1 MNQPNNQIRNLN
13 ALLDVAK
20 AMGREVELD
29 SLLQTIVAHT
39 TEVMDA
45 ERSSLFL
52 FDPEKNELWSK
63 VAEGI
68 IIKEIRFP
76 ADKGIAGYVVKNKE
90 VLNIEDAYK
99 DPRFNQQVDVDTGF
113 HTRSILCM
121 PIVTKD
127 DRLLGVIQVL
137 NKITSK
143 HFTSEDVNLLEALVS
158 QIEVA
163 LERATLIEESLEKKR
178 IEESIK
184 LAHEIQMGLLP
195 KTFPAFPERKELDIY
210 AITKPAKG
218 VCGDFYDFFLVDDDH
233 LAFVIGDVSG
243 KGIPAAFF
251 MAVTKTLIKT
261 LTTAAISPGE
271 LLAKVNND
279 LYDQNDSGM
288 FVTVFY
294 GILNFKTGELRYSNG
309 GHNPPYIY
317 DSNNETSKELT
328 AGGIALG
335 VLKDY
340 EYFNKTLTMSPGDS
354 VFLFTDGVNEA
365 CDKDNNEFSNE
376 RLMNLLQSASWDST
390 EKMTHL
396 ALGDVESFV
405 DGADQSDDITIM
417 VASYFGISK

>member
-1 MNQPNNQIRNLN
+1 MVKPNNQIRNLN
-13 ALLDVAK
+13 ALLEVAK
-20 AMGREVELD
+20 AMGKEVELD

-52 FDPEKNELWSK
+52 FDAEKNELWSK

-68 IIKEIRFP
+68 ILKEIRFP
-76 ADKGIAGYVVKNKE
+76 SDKGIAGYVVQNRE
-90 VLNIEDAYK
+90 VLNIEDAYQ
-99 DPRFNQQVDVDTGF
+99 DERFNQQIDIDTGF

-121 PIVTKD
+121 PIITND

-137 NKITSK
+137 NKTTSD
-143 HFTSEDVNLLEALVS
+143 FFLPEDVNLLEALVS

-195 KTFPAFPERKELDIY
+195 KTFPAFPDIHELDIY
-210 AITKPAKG
+210 AVTKPAKG

-233 LAFVIGDVSG
+233 LTFVIGDVSG
-243 KGIPAAFF
+243 KGIPAALF
-251 MAVTKTLIKT
+251 MAVTKTLVKT
-261 LTTAAISPGE
+261 LSTSSTSPGE
-271 LLAKVNND
+271 LLGKVNNE

-309 GHNPPYIY
+309 GHNPPYLY
-317 DSNNETSKELT
+317 DSKNASTEELET
-328 AGGIALG
+328 GGVALG

-340 EYFNKTLTMSPGDS
+340 EYFNKTVPMSLGDNI
-354 VFLFTDGVNEA
+354 FLFTDGVNEA
-365 CDKDNNEFSNE
+365 CDMDNNEFSNE
-376 RLMNLLQSASWDST
+376 RLVSILQKASWNST
-390 EKMTHL
+390 KEMTLL
-396 ALGDVESFV
+396 ALSNVESFV
-405 DGADQSDDITIM
+405 GNASQSDDITIM
-417 VASYFGISK
+417 VVSYLGKGK